1 MYAYPN
7 PAVSQVRFV
16 YEHDRPDAPLDIQA
30 TVYDLSGRAIWKSD
44 KILITNANK
53 SEVEWDL
60 WSSGDGVV
68 CPGIYLVRMEVSVSH
83 SEKISKTI
91 KLMIKGQ

>member
-1 MYAYPN
+1 
-7 PAVSQVRFV
+7 
-16 YEHDRPDAPLDIQA
+16 
-30 TVYDLSGRAIWKSD
+30 
-44 KILITNANK
+44 LITNANK

-68 CPGIYLVRMEVSVSH
+68 RPGIYLVRMEVSVSH